1 MLESSSKTIQY
12 IVYFIVFSIS
22 QAFSIIGQYVTVP
35 YKNLSYW
42 GSMKMALPNAWINW
56 FFVTFAINIGHANKL
71 VTPTQNIFLLI
82 IMQFIFLLIMNH
94 YYLKQDIYTSDIVAF
109 FILLLGYVI
118 SFDETVSK
126 LLGYNK
132 KTHSKNTKKS
142 SLKKK
147 KNRNNNRPKR
157 VRFTQPV

>member
-1 MLESSSKTIQY
+1 
-12 IVYFIVFSIS
+12 
-22 QAFSIIGQYVTVP
+22 
-35 YKNLSYW
+35 
-42 GSMKMALPNAWINW
+42 
-56 FFVTFAINIGHANKL
+56 
-71 VTPTQNIFLLI
+71 
-82 IMQFIFLLIMNH
+82 MQFIFLLIMNH